1 MNLDK
6 PIAEQ
11 IPSVDS
17 IKSSISETT
26 NQLASSATELKQS
39 IGSTMGEFS
48 SQKLVSGSQDF
59 LNANGMIAKFA
70 FLIFVLII
78 FMFTV
83 KVGIQVLGYLMTPSA
98 NPYLLKGMVPGNQ
111 GLQITQDP
119 ANALSVPLS
128 FSNNQT
134 TGIEFT
140 WSMWLLI
147 TNTNTIAGSFN
158 NDDNYLHI
166 FNKGNG
172 SYDTTDGLANVNNG
186 PGLYIKKYK
195 SGDATVQ
202 VGTISLTVAM
212 DDVVNSAF
220 GNKASPYLVDISGI
234 PINKWFHVALRMEN
248 TMLDTYINGTIAN
261 RTAFEHTPKQN
272 FYDVFVGQNGGFSGN
287 LSNLQYFSKAISAF
301 EINNIVMYGPNTT
314 PNGLVS
320 NQNSASYPYY
330 MSSSWFQ
337 SKM

>member
-39 IGSTMGEFS
+39 VGSTMGEFS

-83 KVGIQVLGYLMTPSA
+83 KVGIQVLGYLMTPSK

-158 NDDNYLHI
+158 NDDQYLHI

-172 SYDTTDGLANVNNG
+172 TYDGTTGLANVNNA
-186 PGLYIKKYK
+186 PGLYINKTDV
-195 SGDATVQ
+195 SNTTG
-202 VGTISLTVAM
+202 IINLTVAM
-212 DDVVNSAF
+212 DDVVNTAF
-220 GNKASPYLVDISGI
+220 DKKVSPNLVDISGI
-234 PINKWFHVALRMEN
+234 PINKWFHIAVRMEN

-261 RTAFEHTPKQN
+261 RTAFEKTPKQN

-287 LSNLQYFSKAISAF
+287 LSNLQYFSSAISAF